1 MKISEILEYL
11 RSEKIPFSFCGNESD
26 EVERFSSLSHYK
38 KGTFTWVKKQE
49 NIPAELEQTSVSLVF
64 CPEDICGDFPNMIRT
79 PESKHAFFSC
89 MEHFYGEEK
98 KPAGIG
104 QFTYIAPSV
113 KLGENVRIGCGC
125 TLDGDISIADGVVI
139 GHHVTIINR
148 VSIGAGTEIRS
159 GVVIGH
165 DDSISYTEDARHNKL
180 NVKHFG
186 GVHIGRDVLIGENS
200 VICRGTIDDTTIGDG
215 VRIDALTQIS
225 HNCIIEKNA
234 VLVAG
239 SRLCGSVHLKENA
252 YLAGAIVRNQCVV
265 EEDALAGLG
274 AVIVKNVP
282 AGETVVGNPAKP
294 MKKKE
299 G

>member
-11 RSEKIPFSFCGNESD
+11 RSENIPFSFCGDESN
-26 EVERFSSLSHYK
+26 EVERFSPLSHYK

-49 NIPAELEQTSVSLVF
+49 NIPSELEQTSVSLVF
-64 CPEDICGDFPNMIRT
+64 CPENVSGVFPNTIRT
-79 PESKHAFFSC
+79 PESKHAFFAC
-89 MEHFYGEEK
+89 MEHFYGEK
-98 KPAGIG
+98 KKMAGIG

-113 KLGENVRIGCGC
+113 KMGKDVRIGHGC

-139 GHHVTIINR
+139 GHHVTIVNR
-148 VSIGAGTEIRS
+148 VSIGPGTEIRS

-165 DDSISYTEDARHNKL
+165 DDSISYTEDEQHNKL

-200 VICRGTIDDTTIGDG
+200 VICRGTIDDTVIRDG
-215 VRIDALTQIS
+215 VRIDALTQVS
-225 HNCIIEKNA
+225 HNCILEKNA

-239 SRLCGSVHLKENA
+239 CRLCGSVHLKENA

-294 MKKKE
+294 LKKKE

>member
-49 NIPAELEQTSVSLVF
+49 NIPAGLEQTSVSLVF
-64 CPEDICGDFPNMIRT
+64 CPENICGSFPNMIRT

-89 MEHFYGEEK
+89 MEHFCGEEK

-104 QFTYIAPSV
+104 QFTYVAPSV
-113 KLGENVRIGCGC
+113 KLGKNVRIGCGC
-125 TLDGDISIADGVVI
+125 TLDGDISVADGVVI

-165 DDSISYTEDARHNKL
+165 DDSISYTEDEQHNKL

-215 VRIDALTQIS
+215 VRIDALTQVS

-234 VLVAG
+234 VLAAG
-239 SRLCGSVHLKENA
+239 CRLCGSVHLKENA